1 MKKIG
6 IATQYTNSCN
16 YGGCLQSYA
25 LCKVLKEMGHE
36 AQQIRF
42 ARKNSLLRNIPRL
55 VKYHTACK
63 KCKEQLTSIYN
74 KLYGKISG
82 EQIKINLLRESF
94 SDFRNSIP
102 HTDIVYNDDTIEKCN
117 QFDCYI
123 TGSDQVW
130 TIKSDTEILDKF
142 YWLKFVNHKKKI
154 SYAASIGATKIP
166 ERLYSVIDDTLSD
179 FSAISVR
186 QRQDKILLDSFV
198 KNKAIFWVL
207 DPTLLLTYDDWK
219 IQCSDNPYAKDNY
232 IFAYILGSNTK
243 DRELIMRIAHYLNLK
258 VITIPYLLTEYRSCD
273 AKFGD
278 IKLSKVTPNYWL
290 SLIKDAKYVFTDSFH
305 CVALS
310 LIFHTDFYALKR
322 FSDNDKNSINSRI
335 ESLLSLVK
343 CESRIISN
351 SITNDEFKDLTS
363 LDYSRID
370 SLIERERKMSM
381 QYLSDALES

>member
-25 LCKVLKEMGHE
+25 LCKVLEDMGYN

-42 ARKNSLLRNIPRL
+42 TKKNSLLKNIPRL
-55 VKYHTACK
+55 VKYHTVYK
-63 KCKEQLTSIYN
+63 RCKEKLKSIYN

-82 EQIKINLLRESF
+82 EQIKISLLRESF

-102 HTDIVYNDDTIEKCN
+102 HTDIVYNEDTIAQCN

-130 TIKSDTEILDKF
+130 TIKSDTDTLDKF
-142 YWLKFVNHKKKI
+142 YWLKFVNNKKKI

-166 ERLYSVIDDTLSD
+166 KRLYSVIDDTLSD

-186 QRQDKILLDSFV
+186 QKQDKDLLDSFV
-198 KNKAIFWVL
+198 KNKTIFWVL
-207 DPTLLLTYDDWK
+207 DPTLLLTRDNWK
-219 IQCSDNPYAKDNY
+219 KLCSDNPYAKEKY
-232 IFAYILGSNTK
+232 IFAYILGDNPK
-243 DRELIMRIAHYLNLK
+243 DRKLIMRIARYLNMK

-273 AKFGD
+273 SKFGD

-290 SLIKDAKYVFTDSFH
+290 SLIKDAQYVFTDSFH

-310 LIFHTDFYALKR
+310 LVFHTEFCALKR
-322 FSDNDKNSINSRI
+322 YSDNDKNSINSRI
-335 ESLLSLVK
+335 ESLLSLVQ
-343 CESRIISN
+343 CENRIINN
-351 SITNDEFKDLTS
+351 SITNEAFNDLTS